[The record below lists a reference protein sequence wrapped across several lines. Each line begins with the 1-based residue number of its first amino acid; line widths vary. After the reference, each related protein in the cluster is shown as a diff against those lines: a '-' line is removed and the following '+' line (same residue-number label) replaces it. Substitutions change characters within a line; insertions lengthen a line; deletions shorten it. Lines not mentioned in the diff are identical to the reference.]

1 MTSTFIHDP
10 QSTLDYA
17 QDWSRWLSADEHITS
32 HLVTATGT
40 AELLQST
47 EAAGIV
53 TVWVAGG
60 TPGTTSTVTI
70 HIVTNQGRQDDRSMR
85 LQIRNR

>member
-32 HLVTATGT
+32 HLVTATQQYDWS
-40 AELLQST
+40 L
-47 EAAGIV
+47 
-53 TVWVAGG
+53 
-60 TPGTTSTVTI
+60 
-70 HIVTNQGRQDDRSMR
+70 R
-85 LQIRNR
+85 LVVHNC